1 MAGASEESQGCPPS
15 CRTEEQGKGNLKVTS
30 PEDAEHLSRKGAA
43 NGSSR
48 PDPKLCRSIPRR
60 HTVGGPRSTRDVLAM
75 QPSDMDKKRE
85 AFLEHLKQKYPH
97 HASAIMGH
105 QERLREQSRSP
116 KHSPSPQPGV
126 GDQAEHLSVASL
138 ESLDA
143 MSEGDAPTAFTR
155 GSRSRASLPVV
166 RSTNQTK
173 DRSLGV
179 LYLQYGDET
188 KQIRMPNEITSTDTI
203 RALFVSAF
211 PQQLSMKMLES
222 PSVAVYIKDDVRNM
236 YYELSDVRNI
246 TDHSF
251 LKVYHK
257 DPAHAFSH
265 NARPTNGDGRMHRE
279 MLYGGREGQ
288 QHPLRQQPMGLPPA
302 HAMQGSLSPPTAHSM
317 PPSPSR
323 IPFGPR
329 VGPMPANATIPRDRL
344 SSVPPNRSVSPCP
357 SAILERRDVKP
368 DEDMGG
374 KSVALVRA
382 EGLYADPYGMH
393 DGRLSIA
400 SGHSGHPADVPD
412 HGMGGFHRASI
423 RSNSSYASSMSS
435 EGVEHHSLFRQ
446 KSRKYGDSQLPTLGS
461 KTPPPSPHR
470 MGEVR
475 LMDIH
480 PGQTG
485 HMPPQ
490 AVQLERGSPVRQ
502 SFRKE
507 GSGPTEAVTKS
518 RGNMASPVV
527 APDLPMGHGDKLLQG
542 HGPAVSSNDPQTR
555 ERMKAMEQQ
564 IASLTG
570 LVQHALFKGPT
581 TAGAKEVSSD
591 KIVKRS
597 SPVHTANSGGGS
609 PVPAAKSPAENSPT
623 PPPLTAPAPLQV
635 NLGHFR
641 KNVADL
647 RLQLHQ
653 MRQMQLQNQETL
665 KLMVKRTEQEIS
677 GKLVEAMKRLED
689 PVQRQRALVEEDRHK
704 YLSMEERVLVQLGE
718 LEQYVDGLKKDS
730 STVHWAV
737 TLKDV
742 EDGAVGLRRV
752 GESLAGLKGEFPALQ
767 TKMRAVLRVEVE
779 AVKFLKEEPHKLDSM
794 LKRVKGLTETL
805 SGLRRRASDSLLKGS
820 ESPAARE
827 SSAAPAVESEPPP
840 SAAQDAPVPL
850 PAPGPAPASPT
861 ALPEPQSS
869 SIRSEVMPSS
879 PMVIHHAQSAPVLLQ
894 QSQQSAALVH
904 SPPLTPTHGPDSPTL
919 GKGNNSPAL
928 PQKPVPNP
936 EQPAPVAGSN
946 GSAPQNLFI
955 EEVHN
960 SKEKTKLRAMS
971 IEAAEKEWEEK
982 RQNMGHYNG
991 KEFDKILQEAQA
1003 NMMKGIPNLEVMGEE
1018 EAPTAPPAA
1027 PEDEVDSPQTVE
1039 PPPKEASPPESRNE
1053 KPVQSTSE
1061 TPAQPSPP
1069 PVAEKPAKPDAE
1081 KPAKPSMDK
1090 VVKLGTEK
1098 AGKSPSPPPPRRNY
1112 PPGSGLT
1119 TGRSGEVIF
1128 TSRKEAASPQ
1138 EGEEEA
1144 APPQPPKSSKVPP
1157 EIKPKPQT
1165 PPPIAASA
1173 ILDEEDEGDKIMAEL
1188 QVFQKCTVKDIG
1200 PKCFIEHTRVEP
1212 QVKELRPGALMLPKD
1227 KKNSELQREEK
1238 ESHTDE
1244 NGNDTVRQSQGV
1256 IYYVTAQISK
1266 EQPPTGSE
1274 DQPERKE
1281 APVSPT
1287 QVANVNAYEISQSQQ
1302 QLVADESPVISE
1314 RTLAESRASPPGAEQ
1329 PMQIAAADSQSES
1342 PGAEADSQSES
1353 PGAEADS
1360 ESGPPIQREE
1370 VAEPAPLQISPEE
1383 QVVAA
1388 PVPEADPLEE
1398 PLAEPVA
1405 APPGTPPLVSQKVPL
1420 RLEMPTESAGSDY
1433 GEQLVL
1439 GSSKARVKYVEEY
1452 TCLSPDPPGEE
1463 GLPLSDNIAF
1473 MITDTKVQALS
1484 CGEYQEIVNAKGEGV
1499 QTIKVDRN
1507 REMTSQDDN
1516 GFNKKPVIIIFDEP
1530 MDIRSAY
1537 KRLSTIFECEEELER
1552 MLAEERIDEENE
1564 EEEEESE
1571 RLCLQVKSRTG
1582 EGDRATAATESCAGR
1597 PPADG
1602 LSRQRSAS
1610 REPSAELTQEAQTDP
1625 ATADDGKQD
1634 KKKFKFKF
1642 PKKQLAALTQAIRTG
1657 TKTGKKTL
1665 QVVVYEE
1672 EEDPDGTVKQ
1682 QKEAKRFEI
1691 GRSKSSQ
1698 PASNNI
1704 ARAVPPAL
1712 SDSQYRTDEI
1722 RKNTYK
1728 TLDSLEQTIKQL
1740 ETTISEMGP
1749 RATEE
1754 AVHEEPK
1761 ACSVQAGGPVV
1772 KEAVHTEVTAS
1783 KGAAPRASLSHK
1795 APHRKKSKPQL
1806 LPRPAII
1813 PTNTTAISTSTTTS
1827 TSEQNASVASSTS
1840 RMPVPVS
1847 AKSRQPPG
1855 GTEKAGKQQKLQDPQ
1870 RQFRQTQNGRT
1881 SSSSSYSPSPLSP
1894 LSPTSL
1900 GQGAKSIRTIHTPS
1914 FTSYKPHNG
1923 NGSKS
1928 TIPSSSSSKDTA

>member
-1 MAGASEESQGCPPS
+1 MNHTNLAWRQAASGDDLPLLLFPKQSPQLLRPWQRAGLLPDVSSAEDGCHPLSPQLKKVM
-15 CRTEEQGKGNLKVTS
+15 EIIEQEKI
-30 PEDAEHLSRKGAA
+30 AA
-43 NGSSR
+43 LGRERGVSS
-48 PDPKLCRSIPRR
+48 L
-60 HTVGGPRSTRDVLAM
+60 LM
-75 QPSDMDKKRE
+75 
-85 AFLEHLKQKYPH
+85 
-97 HASAIMGH
+97 
-105 QERLREQSRSP
+105 ERLRFRSRSP

-126 GDQAEHLSVASL
+126 GDQAGQLSVASL

-279 MLYGGREGQ
+279 MLYSGREGQ
-288 QHPLRQQPMGLPPA
+288 HTLRQQPMGPPPA
-302 HAMQGSLSPPTAHSM
+302 HAMQGSLSPTTAHSM

-329 VGPMPANATIPRDRL
+329 PVAMPGSATIPRDRL

-368 DEDMGG
+368 DEDMGN
-374 KSVALVRA
+374 KAVALLRN
-382 EGLYADPYGMH
+382 EGMYADPYLMH
-393 DGRLSIA
+393 EGRLSIA
-400 SGHSGHPADVPD
+400 STHSGHPADVPD
-412 HGMGGFHRASI
+412 HGMGPGGFHRASI
-423 RSNSSYASSMSS
+423 RSNSSYASSTMSS
-435 EGVEHHSLFRQ
+435 EGIEHHSLYRQ

-470 MGEVR
+470 MTEVR
-475 LMDIH
+475 LVDIH
-480 PGQTG
+480 PVQAT
-485 HMPPQ
+485 HIPPQ

-507 GSGPTEAVTKS
+507 GAGPMETATKARS
-518 RGNMASPVV
+518 NMASPVI
-527 APDLPMGHGDKLLQG
+527 PDLPMGHGDKLLQG
-542 HGPAVSSNDPQTR
+542 HIPPAVSSNDPQTR

-570 LVQHALFKGPT
+570 LVQHALFKGPST
-581 TAGAKEVSSD
+581 SGAKEVSSD
-591 KIVKRS
+591 KMVKRS
-597 SPVHTANSGGGS
+597 SPVHTSNSGGAS
-609 PVPAAKSPAENSPT
+609 PVPIAKSSAENSPT
-623 PPPLTAPAPLQV
+623 PPPPTAPLTGPVQV
-635 NLGHFR
+635 SLVHFR
-641 KNVADL
+641 KNVSDL

-653 MRQMQLQNQETL
+653 MRQLQ
-665 KLMVKRTEQEIS
+665 
-677 GKLVEAMKRLED
+677 AMKKLED

-704 YLSMEERVLVQLGE
+704 YLSMEERVL
-718 LEQYVDGLKKDS
+718 LEQYVDELKRDS
-730 STVHWAV
+730 SSATVHRAV

-742 EDGAVGLRRV
+742 EEGAVGLRKV

-794 LKRVKGLTETL
+794 LKRVKSLTETL
-805 SGLRRRASDSLLKGS
+805 SSLRRRATEGLLKGS
-820 ESPAARE
+820 ETPAVPVVKE
-827 SSAAPAVESEPPP
+827 NDINGTVESEPPP
-840 SAAQDAPVPL
+840 NVVPEP
-850 PAPGPAPASPT
+850 PAPDPAPAPALAPTAGPPPASPT

-869 SIRSEVMPSS
+869 SIRSEVMPAS
-879 PMVIHHAQSAPVLLQ
+879 PMVIHHAQSAPVHMQ
-894 QSQQSAALVH
+894 QSQHSAALVH
-904 SPPLTPTHGPDSPTL
+904 QPSPPPTPTHAQDRDSPTAVA
-919 GKGNNSPAL
+919 KGNTPSRGNSPAL
-928 PQKPVPNP
+928 PKKPVTNP
-936 EQPAPVAGSN
+936 EPPAPVVGSN
-946 GSAPQNLFI
+946 SSAPQNLLI
-955 EEVHN
+955 EEVHISREK
-960 SKEKTKLRAMS
+960 SKSRAMS

-982 RQNMGHYNG
+982 RQNIGHYDG

-1003 NMMKGIPNLEVMGEE
+1003 NMMKGIPNLEVASED
-1018 EAPTAPPAA
+1018 EAPTAPPAVLA
-1027 PEDEVDSPQTVE
+1027 DEVDAPQ
-1039 PPPKEASPPESRNE
+1039 P
-1053 KPVQSTSE
+1053 
-1061 TPAQPSPP
+1061 PSPP
-1069 PVAEKPAKPDAE
+1069 PVAEKPP
-1081 KPAKPSMDK
+1081 KPSPDK
-1090 VVKLGTEK
+1090 VAKLSTEK
-1098 AGKSPSPPPPRRNY
+1098 AGKSPPPPPPRRNF
-1112 PPGSGLT
+1112 PSGSGLT

-1128 TSRKEAASPQ
+1128 TSRKEPVPAQ

-1144 APPQPPKSSKVPP
+1144 TPQPPKPSKN
-1157 EIKPKPQT
+1157 T
-1165 PPPIAASA
+1165 
-1173 ILDEEDEGDKIMAEL
+1173 
-1188 QVFQKCTVKDIG
+1188 
-1200 PKCFIEHTRVEP
+1200 
-1212 QVKELRPGALMLPKD
+1212 
-1227 KKNSELQREEK
+1227 ELQREEK

-1244 NGNDTVRQSQGV
+1244 NGNDTIRQSPGV
-1256 IYYVTAQISK
+1256 IYYVTAQIAK
-1266 EQPPTGSE
+1266 EQPSTAAE

-1281 APVSPT
+1281 ATVSPS
-1287 QVANVNAYEISQSQQ
+1287 QVANVNAYEISQRQQQQ
-1302 QLVADESPVISE
+1302 QLVTDEPVISE
-1314 RTLAESRASPPGAEQ
+1314 HTVAESQTVPPSTEQ
-1329 PMQIAAADSQSES
+1329 PVQIAAPESQNEGPK
-1342 PGAEADSQSES
+1342 PG
-1353 PGAEADS
+1353 G
-1360 ESGPPIQREE
+1360 PIQREE
-1370 VAEPAPLQISPEE
+1370 VAEPTPVQIIPEE
-1383 QVVAA
+1383 RVVVSPTQEVAVLEEHILLSA
-1388 PVPEADPLEE
+1388 ESVPPPLLPPLAISQEVPGGLETPLEG
-1398 PLAEPVA
+1398 V
-1405 APPGTPPLVSQKVPL
+1405 G
-1420 RLEMPTESAGSDY
+1420 GDF

-1452 TCLSPDPPGEE
+1452 TSLSPDNPGDEGPP
-1463 GLPLSDNIAF
+1463 PPDNIAF

-1484 CGEYQEIVNAKGEGV
+1484 CGEYQEIVNAKGEGGV
-1499 QTIKVDRN
+1499 QTVKVDAN
-1507 REMTSQDDN
+1507 REMMAQEDN

-1552 MLAEERIDEENE
+1552 MLAEERI
-1564 EEEEESE
+1564 EEESE
-1571 RLCLQVKSRTG
+1571 EAEEESDSERHSLQVKSRVG
-1582 EGDRATAATESCAGR
+1582 EVDRASIVATEKQTCHSLAEGLTK
-1597 PPADG
+1597 PPGG
-1602 LSRQRSAS
+1602 LT
-1610 REPSAELTQEAQTDP
+1610 RELSNEPAEDALTEPPTP
-1625 ATADDGKQD
+1625 DDSKQD
-1634 KKKFKFKF
+1634 AKKKFKFKF

-1672 EEDPDGTVKQ
+1672 EEEADGTKQ

-1691 GRSKSSQ
+1691 GRPNKPGSSNGA
-1698 PASNNI
+1698 PASQRVMTS
-1704 ARAVPPAL
+1704 AQPTL
-1712 SDSQYRTDEI
+1712 SDSHCRTEEI

-1749 RATEE
+1749 RSTEE
-1754 AVHEEPK
+1754 AALEESK
-1761 ACSVQAGGPVV
+1761 AYSIQVGGPGA
-1772 KEAVHTEVTAS
+1772 KEAVPAEVASS
-1783 KGAAPRASLSHK
+1783 KGVAPHASLSNK
-1795 APHRKKSKPQL
+1795 GPHRKKSKPQL
-1806 LPRPAII
+1806 LPRPAMV
-1813 PTNTTAISTSTTTS
+1813 PNNNNTNANT
-1827 TSEQNASVASSTS
+1827 TSEQNASVASSAS

-1870 RQFRQTQNGRT
+1870 RQFRQANGSAKKTGGENKANSPTLPASKIPAFYPSSAKSSSLSAPNSDSTNPINSSSSSKSSIPCPTHPAPSRSSPASSHIPSLSNGSLKPPSSTHTGKGQHLSFSPQTQNGRT
-1881 SSSSSYSPSPLSP
+1881 SSSSSSSSYSPSPLSP

-1928 TIPSSSSSKDTA
+1928 TIPSAPSSKDTA